1 MDHRARLRAERQA
14 KSAARFHF
22 SSVDLVL
29 RGAHSSHFGRPASPR
44 ILQGDHPPSAVCR
57 PTGGGARP
65 ALQHLSGPTL
75 CSRGLRGPRATQPGR
90 PDTVPEVDSE
100 RGRART
106 ARAEVAPLALQGP
119 CRAAAALPPGPRP
132 RVFAWPAAGPQAFPR
147 GPLPPSRQRR
157 RARHGRPFPCSLSAL
172 RDPLTG
178 LGQSAVGSTSPED
191 GDSEEIVM

>member
-1 MDHRARLRAERQA
+1 MDHRARLRGERQA

-22 SSVDLVL
+22 SSVDLAL

-57 PTGGGARP
+57 PRGGGARP
-65 ALQHLSGPTL
+65 ALQNLSGPTL
-75 CSRGLRGPRATQPGR
+75 FPGSPGATRDPARPARHPSRRWTPSEDVRGRRGQKWRPWRCRGLAEPLPLYLPAPG
-90 PDTVPEVDSE
+90 
-100 RGRART
+100 
-106 ARAEVAPLALQGP
+106 
-119 CRAAAALPPGPRP
+119 P

-172 RDPLTG
+172 RGPLTG
-178 LGQSAVGSTSPED
+178 LGQSAVRSTSPED